1 MSVTGKGLAS
11 QRASFLVLISIAAI
25 LLSVMALLRPT
36 TALAQDDV
44 NDHPALNI
52 AKENEAGDRLAGAV
66 FMVEGSDEQFT
77 TGENGKVCIT
87 ELNGQFLEDRPYL
100 VTEVTPPQGYA
111 LPSEP
116 SQMVEPDNDGTGHC
130 ASPDAVFV
138 DPTASATP
146 TPSPTPTPTSSP
158 TPTPTP
164 TPRES
169 EEGGT
174 PTPSPTPT
182 VTPRE
187 SELGG
192 NPTPTPDLPDTAVG
206 QLDQASN
213 AGPIVGLI
221 AMLLAAALTYVR
233 FAVRRAGG

>member
-116 SQMVEPDNDGTGHC
+116 SQMVEPDNDGPTLG
-130 ASPDAVFV
+130 ASPDVAFV
-138 DPTASATP
+138 DPTVSATP
-146 TPSPTPTPTSSP
+146 RTPSLTLERPVTSDACAVADAARERRRAAP
-158 TPTPTP
+158 LRRRQ
-164 TPRES
+164 PRNW
-169 EEGGT
+169 
-174 PTPSPTPT
+174 

-187 SELGG
+187 SELAG
-192 NPTPTPDLPDTAVG
+192 NPSPDVG
-206 QLDQASN
+206 P
-213 AGPIVGLI
+213 AGIRPWV
-221 AMLLAAALTYVR
+221 
-233 FAVRRAGG
+233 